1 MRILDNDSP
10 YSWGIIHI
18 SEISLANAP
27 TKEKKAFPIRL
38 ARAAGN

>member
-10 YSWGIIHI
+10 YSWGKIHI
-18 SEISLANAP
+18 SEISLSNAP
-27 TKEKKAFPIRL
+27 TKEKLSQL